1 MPPPRRCPRRSRD
14 SRPNPSSVGMRE
26 EDKLGQ
32 RSKLDEQ
39 WNARFTELLSYRSE
53 HGVCDI
59 PIRSGKLGRW
69 IDTQRNNYMAGSLAK
84 GRIDQLNSIGFS
96 CVMARGG
103 IREETGRLDFMS
115 SSNTRQS
122 TVTATFPRRRE
133 NSDHGCAGS
142 VRSTRPD
149 RLHKIASIGSTASAS
164 GWSSHG
170 VRKDAWKD
178 RFRELARYKAEH
190 GDCDVP
196 VKQGKLGKRAD
207 IQRTLLTR
215 RASYH
220 STALTASMAFSDGIG
235 FNWTPPRGGSRIYPK
250 VPWETR
256 FNELI
261 QYKAKHGD
269 CKVPRS
275 QGPLGRWVRQQR
287 EVYKKGK
294 LSQYRIDRLN
304 GIGFDRTEPRGGS
317 RKREAL
323 PSTWSSSRQMGL
335 PALISVECDGTK
347 GQRFHSEPLLP
358 LQQIPSSKSNLNLG
372 TESDDEVDEIGA
384 LIYDQVMR
392 NKGKSN

>member
-1 MPPPRRCPRRSRD
+1 
-14 SRPNPSSVGMRE
+14 
-26 EDKLGQ
+26 
-32 RSKLDEQ
+32 
-39 WNARFTELLSYRSE
+39 
-53 HGVCDI
+53 
-59 PIRSGKLGRW
+59 
-69 IDTQRNNYMAGSLAK
+69 
-84 GRIDQLNSIGFS
+84 
-96 CVMARGG
+96 
-103 IREETGRLDFMS
+103 
-115 SSNTRQS
+115 
-122 TVTATFPRRRE
+122 
-133 NSDHGCAGS
+133 
-142 VRSTRPD
+142 
-149 RLHKIASIGSTASAS
+149 
-164 GWSSHG
+164 
-170 VRKDAWKD
+170 
-178 RFRELARYKAEH
+178 
-190 GDCDVP
+190 
-196 VKQGKLGKRAD
+196 
-207 IQRTLLTR
+207 
-215 RASYH
+215 
-220 STALTASMAFSDGIG
+220 MAFSDGIG

-317 RKREAL
+317 RKKEAL